1 MLSPLS
7 LIHIFIS
14 GDLIRTFFSAYPGE
28 GVGEKRIFPVDLK
41 FDLIKHEY
49 EAVEDV
55 YKRQACRY
63 PTTSH
68 PHGCVD

>member
-1 MLSPLS
+1 MC
-7 LIHIFIS
+7 IRDRGFIS

-49 EAVEDV
+49 EAVEIFKSG
-55 YKRQACRY
+55 KRSAHRKY
-63 PTTSH
+63 LR
-68 PHGCVD
+68 GL